1 MKEEEKVLHI
11 GTQEQE
17 LLVQEVSSLIQLVHQ
32 TEQRIRYEALQK
44 ALLEGQVPLDLQET
58 LASILEMG
66 LESGRIRRV
75 YRAEGERLL
84 TELYR
89 RTPRGKQLQQCLHQV
104 NQALAVLKDRKIT
117 SLRFDMRTFG
127 TYTLRIESDECEVTL
142 VIRREGVEVESL
154 TVPF

>member
-1 MKEEEKVLHI
+1 MKEEEGIL
-11 GTQEQE
+11 QLEAPEQE
-17 LLVQEVSSLIQLVHQ
+17 LLLQEVSSLIQWVHQ
-32 TEQRIRYEALQK
+32 PEQRVRYKALQK
-44 ALLEGQVPLDLQET
+44 ALLEGQIPPDLQEI

-84 TELYR
+84 AGLYR
-89 RTPRGKQLQQCLHQV
+89 RTPRGKQLQQNLHQV
-104 NQALAVLKDRKIT
+104 NQALAILKDRKIT

-127 TYTLRIESDECEVTL
+127 TYTLRVESDECEVTL
-142 VIRREGVEVESL
+142 VIHREGVEVESL